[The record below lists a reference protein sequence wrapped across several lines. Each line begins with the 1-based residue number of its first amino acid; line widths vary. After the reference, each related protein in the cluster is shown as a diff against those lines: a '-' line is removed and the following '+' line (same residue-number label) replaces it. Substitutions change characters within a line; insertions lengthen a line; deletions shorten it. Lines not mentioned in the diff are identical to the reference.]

1 MMSSTVRESK
11 HLESTSHSTIVS
23 NTSRS
28 PQTQDPPAPVILGSL
43 ITTLA
48 KESSTLHLVMFTT
61 LQLAQPSTTAM
72 AKRYSLL
79 PLKASATATSE
90 SPMLSH
96 GHLPAST
103 HTQEAADS
111 SSLSPSECSTVTRMI
126 PLQLQLPLPLP
137 LLNLQVVEAH
147 PVAQAQTAAP
157 AGSRPQH
164 RKIQTRTGLQS
175 TMTSSS
181 LDGQNG
187 SASPCSLTS
196 SLICQ
201 QLPPSL
207 E

>member
-1 MMSSTVRESK
+1 MMSSTVREFNN
-11 HLESTSHSTIVS
+11 LESTSHSTIVS

-48 KESSTLHLVMFTT
+48 KGSSTLHPVMFTT
-61 LQLAQPSTTAM
+61 HQLAQPSTTAM

-79 PLKASATATSE
+79 PLKASATATSG

-103 HTQEAADS
+103 HTREVADS
-111 SSLSPSECSTVTRMI
+111 SSLSPSECSTVTRMT
-126 PLQLQLPLPLP
+126 PLQPQLP

-147 PVAQAQTAAP
+147 QVAQAQVVVP
-157 AGSRPQH
+157 AGSRPLH
-164 RKIQTRTGLQS
+164 RKIQTRTGLES

-181 LDGQNG
+181 SAGQSG